1 MTKISR
7 FSTSVV
13 LALNRVRTPIR
24 SKSQYLLSV
33 SRVILRS
40 DKVAR
45 VSRAEA
51 SAAKHRPQ
59 FRHYFIPLDGIRAGR
74 NNKSAP
80 YHGGGRGRG
89 RGEGETEEKNKRAFA
104 RVSADP
110 AGIARCRASV
120 RAALFFFRSLPSP
133 PHPPSF
139 SRDINS
145 PGISRGRTLQVASRD
160 NAEANKQKTRLHS
173 RIDNR
178 MRSERTEKTYEGG
191 EERMEEGEG
200 ERRSCVV
207 FKCRRSAELF

>member
-80 YHGGGRGRG
+80 YHGGGRGRQ
-89 RGEGETEEKNKRAFA
+89 RRRINARLRESPPIPLESRVAARPFERHFFSFA
-104 RVSADP
+104 PS
-110 AGIARCRASV
+110 
-120 RAALFFFRSLPSP
+120 PSP
-133 PHPPSF
+133 PILLLFHGILIPREYLAAERFKLPAEITPKRTSKKLGCT
-139 SRDINS
+139 
-145 PGISRGRTLQVASRD
+145 PG
-160 NAEANKQKTRLHS
+160 
-173 RIDNR
+173 
-178 MRSERTEKTYEGG
+178 
-191 EERMEEGEG
+191 
-200 ERRSCVV
+200 
-207 FKCRRSAELF
+207 

>member
-80 YHGGGRGRG
+80 YHGGGRGRQ
-89 RGEGETEEKNKRAFA
+89 RRRINARLRESPPIPLESRVAARPFERHFFSFA
-104 RVSADP
+104 PS
-110 AGIARCRASV
+110 
-120 RAALFFFRSLPSP
+120 PSP
-133 PHPPSF
+133 PPSSF
-139 SRDINS
+139 FFT
-145 PGISRGRTLQVASRD
+145 G
-160 NAEANKQKTRLHS
+160 
-173 RIDNR
+173 
-178 MRSERTEKTYEGG
+178 Y
-191 EERMEEGEG
+191 
-200 ERRSCVV
+200 
-207 FKCRRSAELF
+207 